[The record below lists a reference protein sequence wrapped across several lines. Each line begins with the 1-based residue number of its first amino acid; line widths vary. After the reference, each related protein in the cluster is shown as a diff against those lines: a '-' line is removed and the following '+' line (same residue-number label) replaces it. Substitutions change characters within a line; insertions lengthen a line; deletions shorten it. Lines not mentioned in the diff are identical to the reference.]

1 MLLRSLAASVCRVAL
16 GFFKFCEIPSPPAA
30 TPVRSLS
37 MSPEKDEPAQKPAP
51 VIIPANPDD
60 DFNEPLGERQPG
72 ANDAIVCEGGC
83 Q

>member
-1 MLLRSLAASVCRVAL
+1 
-16 GFFKFCEIPSPPAA
+16 
-30 TPVRSLS
+30 
-37 MSPEKDEPAQKPAP
+37 MSPEKDEAAQEPASIKILLES
-51 VIIPANPDD
+51 VTIPADTDD

>member
-1 MLLRSLAASVCRVAL
+1 MSVR
-16 GFFKFCEIPSPPAA
+16 F
-30 TPVRSLS
+30 LS
-37 MSPEKDEPAQKPAP
+37 MFPERDEAAQEPASIK
-51 VIIPANPDD
+51 IPADPVTIPADPDD

>member
-1 MLLRSLAASVCRVAL
+1 MSV
-16 GFFKFCEIPSPPAA
+16 KW
-30 TPVRSLS
+30 LS
-37 MSPEKDEPAQKPAP
+37 MFPEKDESTPEPASIKSPADP
-51 VIIPANPDD
+51 VIIPADPDD

>member
-1 MLLRSLAASVCRVAL
+1 MSV
-16 GFFKFCEIPSPPAA
+16 K
-30 TPVRSLS
+30 SLS
-37 MSPEKDEPAQKPAP
+37 IPPEKDKSAQEPASIKTPADP
-51 VIIPANPDD
+51 VTTPVDPDD